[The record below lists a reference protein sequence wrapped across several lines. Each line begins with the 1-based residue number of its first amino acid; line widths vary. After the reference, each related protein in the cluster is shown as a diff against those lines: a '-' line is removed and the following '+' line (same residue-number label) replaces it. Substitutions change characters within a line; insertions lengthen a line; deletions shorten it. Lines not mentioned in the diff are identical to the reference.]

1 MTLNVDIV
9 KIRPIL
15 MLIGFM
21 CLASAA
27 VNAQPAIT
35 FTSGEFVRN
44 GGGGADPFGVV
55 SGTFRFQ
62 NTDSNISGILMGNP
76 GSGVYTLCDFY
87 GTPCAPGRTIRILDH
102 ITGRTALRQDAG
114 FITVNGQPQATVFYT
129 GDLKF
134 EGGTVRIP
142 YYFAKRR
149 TFKITVPA
157 RLTGGMAG
165 YPTPGF
171 PIPIFTTALNL
182 SGTVTL
188 VFNRKEDGSTSPIYG
203 LGGVTYQ
210 FPRDGQ

>member
-1 MTLNVDIV
+1 MRIQNLLQFIIV
-9 KIRPIL
+9 L
-15 MLIGFM
+15 
-21 CLASAA
+21 CLAAAA
-27 VNAQPAIT
+27 VHAQSAIT
-35 FTSGEFVRN
+35 LTSGEFVRN

-87 GTPCAPGRTIRILDH
+87 GTPCAPGQTIRILDH

-114 FITVNGQPQATVFYT
+114 FITVNGHPQATVFYT

-188 VFNRKEDGSTSPIYG
+188 VFNRKEDGSTSPTYA
-203 LGGVTYQ
+203 LGSVTYS
-210 FPRDGQ
+210 FPAPGK